1 MKTINLSEILNQNS
15 FTKKNFYIYTL
26 HCLLGSLFLGLMAQF
41 SITLPFTPIP
51 ITMQSLALFLLI
63 IAQGKSK
70 ATGSVLFYLI
80 QATLGFPV
88 LHMGIPNPLWMIGP
102 TGGYLIGF
110 VAFTLIAGMLLE
122 KRKTPGILWI
132 ALSLTV
138 GNLLLLSIGTL
149 HLAFFVGIQNAFQ
162 MGFAPFIIGSFLKI
176 ICACCA
182 SVPITYGKSFLN
194 SFKLI
199 NYD

>member
-1 MKTINLSEILNQNS
+1 MKTANLTETSNQNS
-15 FTKKNFYIYTL
+15 FAKANFLIYGL

-51 ITMQSLALFLLI
+51 ITMQSLGLFLLV

-70 ATGSVLFYLI
+70 ATGSVLLYLT

-88 LHMGIPNPLWMIGP
+88 LHMGIPNSLWMIGP

-110 VAFTLIAGMLLE
+110 VAFTFITGMLLE

-132 ALSLTV
+132 AFSLSV
-138 GNLLLLSIGTL
+138 GSLFLLSIGTF
-149 HLAFFVGIQNAFQ
+149 HLAFFVGFNNAFQ
-162 MGFAPFIIGSFLKI
+162 MGFAPFIVSSFIKI

-182 SVPITYGKSFLN
+182 SVPITYRKSFFDSLT
-194 SFKLI
+194 S
-199 NYD
+199 